1 MNFTTHELLASS
13 DVLHNNK
20 FSTSVDPF
28 YIGIG
33 IGLSGGLLIAIIIAH
48 YLYQKKQ
55 NMLNNRQPVVFE
67 KHIIVHDL
75 VKTTI
80 DLSV

>member
-1 MNFTTHELLASS
+1 MNFTTQELLVSS
-13 DVLHNNK
+13 DVLHNK

-28 YIGIG
+28 YIGMG

-67 KHIIVHDL
+67 KHVIVHDV